1 MIYSPGAVDIF
12 TIKWELKEHKCLYLK
27 LSSVCKYM
35 PHSLPMLHTHH
46 RTSAGI
52 LSLGTGYLQ
61 SLEEVQIHKFRSI
74 IVTRLITDLQREIT
88 LPSLHICQYKN
99 IQGYILLFTL
109 VLGCLNVNNLGYG
122 KPVVKSKNAAF

>member
-1 MIYSPGAVDIF
+1 
-12 TIKWELKEHKCLYLK
+12 
-27 LSSVCKYM
+27 M
-35 PHSLPMLHTHH
+35 PHSLQMLHTHH

-88 LPSLHICQYKN
+88 LPSLHVCQYKN
-99 IQGYILLFTL
+99 YTGIYIAVYFSVRLSECQE
-109 VLGCLNVNNLGYG
+109 LGLW
-122 KPVVKSKNAAF
+122 KASS

>member
-1 MIYSPGAVDIF
+1 
-12 TIKWELKEHKCLYLK
+12 
-27 LSSVCKYM
+27 M
-35 PHSLPMLHTHH
+35 PHSLQMLHTHH

-88 LPSLHICQYKN
+88 LPSLHVCQYKN
-99 IQGYILLFTL
+99 IQGYIYIYIAVYFSVRLSECQE
-109 VLGCLNVNNLGYG
+109 LGLW
-122 KPVVKSKNAAF
+122 KASS

>member
-1 MIYSPGAVDIF
+1 MCCCLLLPKIEFVYSPGAVDIF
-12 TIKWELKEHKCLYLK
+12 TIKWELKEHKCLHLK

-35 PHSLPMLHTHH
+35 PHSLQMLHTHH

-88 LPSLHICQYKN
+88 LPSLHVCQYKN
-99 IQGYILLFTL
+99 IQGYIYCCLL
-109 VLGCLNVNNLGYG
+109 
-122 KPVVKSKNAAF
+122 

>member
-1 MIYSPGAVDIF
+1 
-12 TIKWELKEHKCLYLK
+12 
-27 LSSVCKYM
+27 M
-35 PHSLPMLHTHH
+35 PHSLQMLHTHH

-88 LPSLHICQYKN
+88 LPSLHVCQYKN
-99 IQGYILLFTL
+99 IQGYIYILLFTL
-109 VLGCLNVNNLGYG
+109 VLGCLNVKNLGYG
-122 KPVVKSKNAAF
+122 KPVVKSKNTAF

>member
-1 MIYSPGAVDIF
+1 
-12 TIKWELKEHKCLYLK
+12 
-27 LSSVCKYM
+27 M
-35 PHSLPMLHTHH
+35 PHSLQMLHTHH

-88 LPSLHICQYKN
+88 LPSLHVCQYKN

-109 VLGCLNVNNLGYG
+109 VLGCLNVKNLGYG
-122 KPVVKSKNAAF
+122 KPVVKSKNTAF